1 MATTIKSGTLKT
13 RVQESIILDGIEQG
27 TSTLNTF
34 SGINSITKRIITITT
49 TESTIATFSAAAAS
63 AGHYVA
69 ADARYIRFTNK
80 DDANFITL
88 TFRNQD
94 NDEVAIKLDAGQSF
108 IWKQNKFIQDELM
121 EELNENF
128 KRLEGILIKLIDQQ
142 KKMQLEQKGIENSYK
157 TLVEIIASL
166 SGNGLKDK
174 FMRLQER
181 NENKKY

>member
-1 MATTIKSGTLKT
+1 MDWLL
-13 RVQESIILDGIEQG
+13 ILEQYGIPVV
-27 TSTLNTF
+27 
-34 SGINSITKRIITITT
+34 
-49 TESTIATFSAAAAS
+49 
-63 AGHYVA
+63 VA
-69 ADARYIRFTNK
+69 
-80 DDANFITL
+80 
-88 TFRNQD
+88 
-94 NDEVAIKLDAGQSF
+94 VAFGFF

-121 EELNENF
+121 EELNDSF

>member
-1 MATTIKSGTLKT
+1 MDWLL
-13 RVQESIILDGIEQG
+13 ILEQYGIP
-27 TSTLNTF
+27 
-34 SGINSITKRIITITT
+34 
-49 TESTIATFSAAAAS
+49 
-63 AGHYVA
+63 VV
-69 ADARYIRFTNK
+69 
-80 DDANFITL
+80 
-88 TFRNQD
+88 
-94 NDEVAIKLDAGQSF
+94 VAIAFGFF

-166 SGNGLKDK
+166 SGNGMRDK
-174 FMRLQER
+174 FMRMQER